1 MSIRAVLFD
10 LGGVLL
16 RTEFDAPRQYLAER
30 LSLEYEEL
38 LHQVFESPS
47 ARRASLGEITAE
59 EHWAELARRW
69 HRPPEEIPFLSA
81 QFFAGDVLD
90 RELIAFIRSL
100 RPQFKTGLISNA
112 WSDLRA
118 FIRKMRFEDAF
129 DTIVISAEVGLVKP
143 DARIYYLAL
152 EQLQVQPYEAIFI
165 DDWEPNVAAA
175 KEIGMWALQFTD
187 RDRTLHYL
195 QRILDGMK

>member
-30 LSLEYEEL
+30 LGLEYEEL

-69 HRPPEEIPFLSA
+69 HRSPEEIPFLSA

>member
-30 LSLEYEEL
+30 LGLEYEEL

-69 HRPPEEIPFLSA
+69 HRPTEEIPFLST

-90 RELIAFIRSL
+90 RDLIAFIRAL
-100 RPQFKTGLISNA
+100 RPHFKTGLISNA

-118 FIRKMRFEDAF
+118 YLRKMRLEEAF
-129 DTIVISAEVGLVKP
+129 DAIVISAEVGLVKP

-187 RDRTLHYL
+187 RDRTLHHL